1 MTRTKTT
8 QQAQIT
14 HTWEPVDAQGLKE
27 IACRKAAGRVC
38 WPGSEVDLRT
48 LLLSIVGRVKD
59 GGIKVGWKEANVDLG
74 FKTRRFSNKS
84 LFCLPR
90 PLRHAGRCG
99 LSGCMDLDQV
109 NSHFYAQ
116 LARHPC
122 RPALVKYVQER
133 DTVLAS
139 VAGASREKAKQLFL
153 LLAYGGSLKAW
164 RQEHGGIELPDFVH
178 EFEQEQKGIRK
189 EDTEN
194 TQSCSTNLPAATDLR

>member
-1 MTRTKTT
+1 MTY
-8 QQAQIT
+8 
-14 HTWEPVDAQGLKE
+14 TWEPVYAQGLRG
-27 IACRKAAGRVC
+27 IVCRKAAGRVC

-59 GGIKVGWKEANVDLG
+59 GGMKAGWKEAAVNFG
-74 FKTRRFSNKS
+74 FKTRRFSNNS

-99 LSGCMDLDQV
+99 LEGCIDLDQV

-122 RPALVKYVQER
+122 RPALVNYVHER
-133 DTVLAS
+133 DEVLAS
-139 VAGASREKAKQLFL
+139 IAGVSRDNAKQLFL
-153 LLAYGGSLKAW
+153 LLAYEGSLKAW
-164 RQEHGGIELPDFVH
+164 QQEHGGIELPDFVY
-178 EFEQEQKGIRK
+178 EFEQGQKEMRK

-194 TQSCSTNLPAATDLR
+194 TQSC